1 MLSTEFNLYINL
13 KELARDRSVIET
25 LRSERYD
32 VGISEAWNFGL
43 FVVHHLIRLPTT
55 IAISAQPI
63 YPHLSYVSG
72 LLEY

>member
-1 MLSTEFNLYINL
+1 MSFTDEFSMTI
-13 KELARDRSVIET
+13 AFIGAGA

-72 LLEY
+72 LLEN